1 MKFIDNIINKI
12 GHDKVIHFS
21 QAGWLTQI
29 GGLFGLIGTIV
40 APIVVML
47 FGFLKEKYLDEFFDK
62 KDMIANI
69 VGCSVA
75 TIINILSLIL

>member
-29 GGLFGLIGTIV
+29 GGLFG
-40 APIVVML
+40 
-47 FGFLKEKYLDEFFDK
+47 FLKEKYLDDTFDK
-62 KDMIANI
+62 NDIKANLF
-69 VGCSVA
+69 GCILA
-75 TIINILSLIL
+75 TIINILVLIL

>member
-1 MKFIDNIINKI
+1 MKIIDKLVNKI
-12 GHDKVIHFS
+12 GVDKFLHAFL
-21 QAGWLTQI
+21 AGWLTQI
-29 GGLFGLIGTIV
+29 GGLFGLYGIIIV
-40 APIVVML
+40 PIIVML
-47 FGFLKEKYLDEFFDK
+47 LGFLKEKYLDEFFDK

>member
-47 FGFLKEKYLDEFFDK
+47 FGFLKEKYLDDPFDK
-62 KDMIANI
+62 DDIKANLF
-69 VGCSVA
+69 GCILA
-75 TIINILSLIL
+75 TIINILVLIL

>member
-47 FGFLKEKYLDEFFDK
+47 FG
-62 KDMIANI
+62 
-69 VGCSVA
+69 
-75 TIINILSLIL
+75 